1 MDKTSIGA
9 LNRNQLVGGVILTL
23 AVVSYVFIKLDW
35 EVTFRIFS
43 LLNWSWL
50 IIAFCVTIVNYI
62 LRTLRF
68 KILLNLRDLPFRH
81 LFGVTNLYGMFL
93 YLLPAKT
100 GEITYPILL
109 KNRLNVSLTEGAASL
124 IVARFFDVAT
134 ISLFLPFVLSVFWKQ
149 TNLWIRYS
157 SLAFIGIVFVVGL
170 GLIGSTRSKPMQE
183 KLFLLRVFHV
193 RGMSRVTKILKNLFA
208 EFQTIDQRGLY
219 WQLWALTVGIWG
231 CIYTNFY
238 FILISLGFHVTYFQM
253 IVVSIIM
260 VPMTLLPIQGFANFG
275 THEIGWG
282 AAFSLFGY
290 SQSIALGIAI
300 NSHIIL
306 LFFILVLGLIGYI
319 LLPK

>member
-1 MDKTSIGA
+1 MEKTSIGA
-9 LNRNQLVGGVILTL
+9 LKRNQLAGGVLLTL

-43 LLNWSWL
+43 QLNWAWL
-50 IIAFCVTIVNYI
+50 MIAFCVTITNYI
-62 LRTLRF
+62 LRTMRF
-68 KILLNLRDLPFRH
+68 KILLNLNDLPFRY

-100 GEITYPILL
+100 GELTYPILL

-134 ISLFLPFVLSVFWKQ
+134 ISLFLPFVLSTFWKQ
-149 TNLWIRYS
+149 LNLWIRYS
-157 SLAFIGIVFVVGL
+157 AFAFIGIVFIVGL
-170 GLIGSTRSKPMQE
+170 GLIGSTRSKSIRE
-183 KLFLLRVFHV
+183 KLFLMRIFRIQGL
-193 RGMSRVTKILKNLFA
+193 SRLTNILKNLFA

-219 WQLWALTVGIWG
+219 WQLWALTVGIWT
-231 CIYTNFY
+231 CIFTNFY
-238 FILISLGFHVTYFQM
+238 IILISLGFHVTYFQM

-282 AAFSLFGY
+282 TAFSLFGY

-306 LFFILVLGLIGYI
+306 LFFILALGLIGYI

>member
-1 MDKTSIGA
+1 MEQTSIGA
-9 LNRNQLVGGVILTL
+9 LKRSQFVGGVLLTL
-23 AVVSYVFIKLDW
+23 AVISYVLFKLDW
-35 EVTFRIFS
+35 EVTYRTFS
-43 LLNWSWL
+43 QLNWSWL
-50 IIAFCVTIVNYI
+50 MIAFCVTIINYA

-68 KILLNLRDLPFRH
+68 KILLNLNDIPLRH

-100 GEITYPILL
+100 GELTYPILL

-134 ISLFLPFVLSVFWKQ
+134 ISLFLPFVLSAYWTQ
-149 TNLWIRYS
+149 LNIWIKYS
-157 SLAFIGIVFVVGL
+157 ALAFIGIVFVVGL
-170 GLIGSTRSKPMQE
+170 GLIGSTRSNSMRE
-183 KLFLLRVFHV
+183 KLFLLRVFRV
-193 RGMSRVTKILKNLFA
+193 RGMSSITNILKNMFA

-219 WQLWALTVGIWG
+219 WQLWALSVGIWG

-238 FILISLGFHVTYFQM
+238 VILISLGFHVTYFQM

-282 AAFSLFGY
+282 TAFSLFGY
-290 SQSIALGIAI
+290 SQSVALGIAI

-306 LFFILVLGLIGYI
+306 LFFILALGFIGYI